1 MSRGGGEYVY
11 DNDYCD
17 GHNYDDNCDGDTD
30 DNYDDHA
37 DNFDD
42 DDYNDHGDDY
52 NDDAD
57 NSDNLERSPPAP
69 VEPWRRG
76 TRRPAGKQ
84 TGPAAA
90 AAKIQNFGCFHL
102 LKVFYICQ
110 TFDILHFLIFCN
122 NDNNGSKT

>member
-57 NSDNLERSPPAP
+57 NSDKVNRCLARYSPRATTTSQPINRAPNEPAM
-69 VEPWRRG
+69 V
-76 TRRPAGKQ
+76 
-84 TGPAAA
+84 
-90 AAKIQNFGCFHL
+90 
-102 LKVFYICQ
+102 
-110 TFDILHFLIFCN
+110 
-122 NDNNGSKT
+122 